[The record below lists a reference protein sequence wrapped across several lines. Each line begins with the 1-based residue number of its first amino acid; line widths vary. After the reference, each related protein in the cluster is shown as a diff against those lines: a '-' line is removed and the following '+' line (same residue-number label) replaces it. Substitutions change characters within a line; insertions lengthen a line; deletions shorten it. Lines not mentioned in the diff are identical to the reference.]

1 MRRRVNHKKF
11 TLLVAAISVLTVSAI
26 VYALAFGSFEISG
39 SVRRAAGCKLN
50 IEAATNVDTN
60 STTLFQSDSTV
71 FATVDIATRE
81 TVSFSTNLVY
91 GAPAKEVTFQI
102 QNVGTCHQ
110 RLGNLIVTR
119 APANGVVVSWPDLD
133 GIILAP
139 GASTGT
145 LTIFVE
151 WITHS
156 TSTTDEI
163 MQAMISYM
171 EYLP

>member
-1 MRRRVNHKKF
+1 MRRRVNHQKF
-11 TLLVAAISVLTVSAI
+11 TLLVAAFLVLTVI
-26 VYALAFGSFEISG
+26 GMVFALATGSLNVSG
-39 SVRRAAGCKLN
+39 SVRRAARCKLN
-50 IEAATNVDTN
+50 IEAATNVNTN
-60 STTLFQSDSTV
+60 SATLFQSDSTV

-81 TVSFSTNLVY
+81 TLSFSTNLAY

-110 RLGNLIVTR
+110 RLGNLIITR
-119 APANGVVVSWPDLD
+119 TPANGVVVNWPDLD

-145 LTIFVE
+145 LSIYVE

-171 EYLP
+171 EYTP